1 MHPFWLSH
9 KEKWPWL
16 RPSMG
21 RQPWPELELHGRP
34 WGARQR
40 GERGEK
46 GERGGALGEG
56 HGWGELLGTLGQLVH
71 GCYCAAVLQFAE
83 TACC

>member
-1 MHPFWLSH
+1 VHPFWLSH

-40 GERGEK
+40 GEIGEK
-46 GERGGALGEG
+46 GERGGARGG
-56 HGWGELLGTLGQLVH
+56 PWAGRAARNAGAARAWLLLC
-71 GCYCAAVLQFAE
+71 GCSPVR
-83 TACC
+83 